1 MSLDGSAVTD
11 ALADDRWRS
20 LAGVGI
26 GYGLACALI
35 FVLFFLLPYAMLAAL

>member
-1 MSLDGSAVTD
+1 MTLDVPD
-11 ALADDRWRS
+11 APRWRA

-35 FVLFFLLPYAMLAAL
+35 FVAFFLVPYLIVTLL